1 MLKKLGTI
9 EADNS
14 HAMWPEM
21 KIHRNIDRFQ
31 ERGDGEGLRQM
42 EAVER
47 NKVYPPELN
56 SFKRASLPRFDAVS
70 QSQEHETPVIMLM
83 FIFTVSINHINWIIA
98 ECRGYGPRIIWSMKS
113 AAPIIQLIKSHKCR
127 ENSSINLSLWIPHLG
142 FNLHHIQQCFS
153 NASSYPQGAVC

>member
-1 MLKKLGTI
+1 MPCDQKWRSTEISIASRSGGMARAWGRWRRWRGT
-9 EADNS
+9 
-14 HAMWPEM
+14 
-21 KIHRNIDRFQ
+21 RYT
-31 ERGDGEGLRQM
+31 LR
-42 EAVER
+42 
-47 NKVYPPELN
+47 
-56 SFKRASLPRFDAVS
+56 SLILSKEHLFPGFDAVS

-113 AAPIIQLIKSHKCR
+113 AAPIIQLIKSHKWR